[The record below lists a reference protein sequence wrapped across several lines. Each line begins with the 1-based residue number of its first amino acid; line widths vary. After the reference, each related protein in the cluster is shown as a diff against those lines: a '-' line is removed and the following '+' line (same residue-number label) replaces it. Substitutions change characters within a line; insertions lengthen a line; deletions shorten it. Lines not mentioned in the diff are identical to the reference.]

1 MSDVVVRFEG
11 VGKMYKIFPSRRD
24 NLLDAIGFRRLF
36 GSSRDRYHEFWALRG
51 IDLELKRGERLGI
64 IGRNG
69 AGKSTLLKLV
79 TQNLPATEGRVE
91 VHGNVQALLE
101 IGGGLHPEFTGRENV
116 HASLS
121 FLGLNRDEIVEATE
135 EIADFTE
142 LGRFLDQPFKTYSA
156 GMQAR
161 LSVGIATSVRPEI
174 LILDEILGAGDAYF
188 FAKSTARMRDLIGT
202 GVSVLL
208 VSHALEQVVRFCEEV
223 VWIDRGR
230 IAMRGPANEVVKAY
244 ERYIREL
251 DDRRLRARNY
261 KQQDAFERES
271 HSDSVTVALTPD
283 DGAEVEV
290 REIALFVD
298 GELEDRILV
307 GDAQDGSPAQSA
319 HIVLDAAVWGR
330 PTSETDGFHRRIATR
345 GDTAPRAS
353 AVFSLWF
360 FYPDTEYTVE
370 VTYRA
375 RGGGMMLEAG
385 RGDGVDART
394 SLAETGT
401 ETWST
406 GRAIIVGSR
415 TGDDAQRTTVSR
427 WSGAGGLS
435 IAGVR
440 IVDEDANDQAI
451 FEVGGSLSVLV
462 DIAAK
467 EAGRYP
473 LIPAAIV
480 FRDDGVIVTKHIG
493 DELLLDLAEGE
504 HVEGRLEIGPLMLG
518 NGTYLISLGLYSR
531 LDIDD
536 VEPSEFYDYFDKS
549 FEFQIIGNPRLH
561 SELVRHPGSW
571 RIASA
576 RTESAP
582 QASSR

>member
-1 MSDVVVRFEG
+1 MSDVVIRFED
-11 VGKMYKIFPSRRD
+11 VGKMYKIFPSRRE

-36 GSSRDRYHEFWALRG
+36 GGSQDRYHEFWALRG
-51 IDLELKRGERLGI
+51 IDFELKRGERLGI

-79 TQNLPATEGRVE
+79 TQNLPATQGRVE

-101 IGGGLHPEFTGRENV
+101 IGGGLHPEFTGRENI

-121 FLGLNRDEIVEATE
+121 FLGLNRDEIVGATE

-174 LILDEILGAGDAYF
+174 LIIDEILGAGDAYF
-188 FAKSTARMRDLIGT
+188 FAKSTARMRDLIDN

-230 IAMRGPANEVVKAY
+230 IAMRGPATEVVKAY
-244 ERYIREL
+244 ERYIRGL
-251 DDRRLRARNY
+251 DDRRLRAQNY

-271 HSDSVTVALTPD
+271 NSDSLTVALTPD

-307 GDAQDGSPAQSA
+307 GDAQDENMAQSA

-330 PTSETDGFHRRIATR
+330 PISEADGFCRRIAG
-345 GDTAPRAS
+345 GDTASRAS

-375 RGGGMMLEAG
+375 RGGGMTLEAG
-385 RGDGVDART
+385 RGDGVDAKT
-394 SLAETGT
+394 TLAET
-401 ETWST
+401 ESWSS
-406 GRAIIVGSR
+406 GRAIIVGSS
-415 TGDDAQRTTVSR
+415 TGDDAQSTTVSR

-440 IVDEDANDQAI
+440 IVDDDGNDQAI
-451 FEVGGSLSVLV
+451 FEVGGTLSVVV

-473 LIPAAIV
+473 LIPASIV

-493 DELLLDLAEGE
+493 DELLLDLAEDE

-518 NGTYLISLGLYSR
+518 NGTYFISLGLYSR
-531 LDIDD
+531 LDVDD
-536 VEPSEFYDYFDKS
+536 IEPSEFYDYFDKS

-571 RIASA
+571 RITAS
-576 RTESAP
+576 RPESAP
-582 QASSR
+582 QASSL

>member
-1 MSDVVVRFEG
+1 MSDVVIRFEG

-24 NLLDAIGFRRLF
+24 NLLDAIGFRRPF
-36 GSSRDRYHEFWALRG
+36 GSAQERYDEFWALRS
-51 IDLELKRGERLGI
+51 IDFELKRGARLGI

-79 TQNLPATEGRVE
+79 TQNLPATEGLVE
-91 VHGNVQALLE
+91 VHGSVQALLE

-135 EIADFTE
+135 DIADFTE

-174 LILDEILGAGDAYF
+174 LIIDEILGAGDAYF
-188 FAKSTARMRDLIGT
+188 FAKSTARMRDLIDT

-230 IAMRGPANEVVKAY
+230 IAMRGPATEVVKAY
-244 ERYIREL
+244 ERYIRGL
-251 DDRRLRARNY
+251 DDRRLRAHNY

-283 DGAEVEV
+283 DGAEVQV

-307 GDAQDGSPAQSA
+307 GDAQDGNPAQSA
-319 HIVLDAAVWGR
+319 HIVLDAAAWGR
-330 PTSETDGFHRRIATR
+330 PTSETDGFCRRIETG

-353 AVFSLWF
+353 AVFLLWF

-385 RGDGVDART
+385 RGDGVDAKT
-394 SLAETGT
+394 TLAET
-401 ETWST
+401 ETWSS
-406 GRAIIVGSR
+406 GRAIIVGSS
-415 TGDDAQRTTVSR
+415 TGDDSQSTTVSR

-435 IAGVR
+435 IARVR
-440 IVDEDANDQAI
+440 IVDEHANDQAI
-451 FEVGGSLSVLV
+451 FEVGGSLSVVV

-473 LIPAAIV
+473 LIPASIV

-493 DELLLDLAEGE
+493 DELLLDLAEDE

-518 NGTYLISLGLYSR
+518 NGTYFISLGLYSR

-536 VEPSEFYDYFDKS
+536 IEPSEFYDYFDKS
-549 FEFQIIGNPRLH
+549 FEFQVIGNPRLH

-571 RIASA
+571 RITAA
-576 RTESAP
+576 RPESAP
-582 QASSR
+582 PVSSL